1 MRVVTTNPI
10 VYENH
15 SNAFGDKFKDF
26 VQKQKDKKASG
37 QSTLFD
43 KAKNLAGNFMNK
55 GSQPQSDPSQSAPT
69 TNTNSVQ
76 APLPVPEKKGL
87 STGAKIG
94 IAVGGAVV
102 LGLVIFLVT
111 RPKK

>member
-1 MRVVTTNPI
+1 MKVVTPNPI

-15 SNAFGDKFKDF
+15 SNAFGDKFKAF

-37 QSTLFD
+37 QPTLFD
-43 KAKNLAGNFMNK
+43 KAKGLAGNLMNK
-55 GSQPQSDPSQSAPT
+55 GAQPQSEQTQSAPT
-69 TNTNSVQ
+69 TNSVQ

>member
-15 SNAFGDKFKDF
+15 SNAFGDKFKAF
-26 VQKQKDKKASG
+26 VQKEKDKKASG
-37 QSTLFD
+37 QPTLFS
-43 KAKNLAGNFMNK
+43 KAKGLVGNLMNK
-55 GSQPQSDPSQSAPT
+55 NSQQQTEQPASQPNIINTPPVQQST
-69 TNTNSVQ
+69 
-76 APLPVPEKKGL
+76 PEKTGM
-87 STGAKIG
+87 STGAKVG